1 MTEKNNKIK
10 WLTYIISLLIA
21 AMLFGSGLYANVVS
35 SWGKYVPLERYKT
48 DIERLEKK
56 VDKILDY
63 MIAENG

>member
-21 AMLFGSGLYANVVS
+21 AMLFGSGLYASAVS
-35 SWGKYVPLERYKT
+35 SWRKYVPLERYKT

-63 MIAENG
+63 MIAEDG